1 MPLAGIYDGC
11 GLGRGS
17 SQLHDDDGGRSGS
30 NGHNRVHDNAQL
42 AVVGVGL
49 AWMQV
54 RDLGHGQ
61 HRQQNQT
68 KNRHGGQKAVQEGAL
83 GAAFAAEI

>member
-1 MPLAGIYDGC
+1 
-11 GLGRGS
+11 
-17 SQLHDDDGGRSGS
+17 
-30 NGHNRVHDNAQL
+30 VHDNAQL